1 MADRDRLRPM
11 PIKNTADT
19 GLSKKTTC
27 KDLDNNNI
35 HKYKVSTIF
44 LHYNQFNSST
54 SLKSL
59 DAA

>member
-1 MADRDRLRPM
+1 MADRDRLRHM

-19 GLSKKTTC
+19 GLSKKTC
-27 KDLDNNNI
+27 KDLDDNNI

-59 DAA
+59 DTA